1 MSTRGNGMI
10 AHVAKP
16 GNLNDAL
23 EKVMLTEDHASPIPE
38 PPPTVEAQV
47 PPIETNADVKPVL
60 RRSKSE
66 KGTDGGILGELTA
79 LQRRARNKVTLNTRI
94 DDWIARAIEKALR
107 DLEEAGVTN
116 VTKEA
121 IVCQSLVRGLK
132 LTPPEGWDPLQ

>member
-1 MSTRGNGMI
+1 MI

-38 PPPTVEAQV
+38 PPPLVEAQV
-47 PPIETNADVKPVL
+47 SPIETNADVKPVV

>member
-1 MSTRGNGMI
+1 MI

-38 PPPTVEAQV
+38 PPTVEAQD
-47 PPIETNADVKPVL
+47 PPIEAGADVKPVV
-60 RRSKSE
+60 RRSKTE

-132 LTPPEGWDPLQ
+132 LSPPEGWDPLQ

>member
-1 MSTRGNGMI
+1 VLWNFLGTMFGMC
-10 AHVAKP
+10 
-16 GNLNDAL
+16 GEL
-23 EKVMLTEDHASPIPE
+23 EPTEDHASPIPE
-38 PPPTVEAQV
+38 RPTVEPQA
-47 PPIETNADVKPVL
+47 PPIEANADAKTAV
-60 RRSKSE
+60 RRNKTE
-66 KGTDGGILGELTA
+66 KGTDGSVLGELTA

-132 LTPPEGWDPLQ
+132 LTPPDGWDPLQ

>member
-1 MSTRGNGMI
+1 MI

-23 EKVMLTEDHASPIPE
+23 EKVMLTEDHASPITE

>member
-38 PPPTVEAQV
+38 PPVVEAQD
-47 PPIETNADVKPVL
+47 PPIEASADVKPVV
-60 RRSKSE
+60 RRSKTE

>member
-38 PPPTVEAQV
+38 PPPTVEPQS
-47 PPIETNADVKPVL
+47 PPIESNTDAKTVA
-60 RRSKSE
+60 RRNKTE

-79 LQRRARNKVTLNTRI
+79 LQPVDSIDVDVGAHDLVTEMGEAHGSGQPDVART
-94 DDWIARAIEKALR
+94 DDGDAYSAARCSL
-107 DLEEAGVTN
+107 
-116 VTKEA
+116 
-121 IVCQSLVRGLK
+121 IVLH
-132 LTPPEGWDPLQ
+132 

>member
-1 MSTRGNGMI
+1 MI

-38 PPPTVEAQV
+38 PSAAVEAHD
-47 PPIETNADVKPVL
+47 PPSEASADVKAVV
-60 RRSKSE
+60 RRSKTE
-66 KGTDGGILGELTA
+66 KGTDGGILSELTA

-132 LTPPEGWDPLQ
+132 LSPPEGWDPLQ

>member
-1 MSTRGNGMI
+1 MI

-38 PPPTVEAQV
+38 PSTVEAQD
-47 PPIETNADVKPVL
+47 PPIEASADVKPVV
-60 RRSKSE
+60 RRNKTE

>member
-38 PPPTVEAQV
+38 PPPTVETQA
-47 PPIETNADVKPVL
+47 PPIEANTDAKTVV
-60 RRSKSE
+60 RRNKTE

-94 DDWIARAIEKALR
+94 DDWIARGIEKALR